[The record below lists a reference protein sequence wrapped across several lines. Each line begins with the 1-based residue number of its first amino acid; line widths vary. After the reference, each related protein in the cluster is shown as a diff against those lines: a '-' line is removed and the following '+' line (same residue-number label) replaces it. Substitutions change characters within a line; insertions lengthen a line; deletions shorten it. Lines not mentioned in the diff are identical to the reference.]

1 MNFAGKTHH
10 NILIQYDALILSKLI
25 WRVPAKL
32 KFKIIHSKLKPIQKN
47 FLVNHLSIVSFFKN
61 VLIIMSLEIGNLT
74 FIVEHWINDLI
85 TIHKVM
91 KQSQIWGRLRPPFF
105 SNR

>member
-1 MNFAGKTHH
+1 M
-10 NILIQYDALILSKLI
+10 
-25 WRVPAKL
+25 
-32 KFKIIHSKLKPIQKN
+32 
-47 FLVNHLSIVSFFKN
+47 SIVSFFKN